1 MERTPGTTAVPKYNE
16 VLDETQDADKPKIK
30 ARKANDD
37 GYNELLLSIEDEVC
51 FGLVDGAVTPDL
63 PDGDLA
69 KAWTALKN
77 KFEPKTKTA
86 MTDLKLDFTKC
97 KMEEGEDPEE
107 WITTLESYQW
117 RLLKDFNVTISED
130 DLLIHIIT
138 NLTGEYETIVETET
152 ERIGAANDPLTVEGL
167 KEKLRSKYARLKRNE
182 KEGEDKA
189 LIMQADTN
197 KSSNGQGNGNRFK
210 GKCFHCG
217 KRGHKKE
224 DCRNKDKP
232 PVNRGSG
239 GGTGKSSAT
248 K

>member
-1 MERTPGTTAVPKYNE
+1 MSDPIERSIRVLPFKGGKTEWRMWSRKFLARARAKGFKAIMEGTPGTTAVPKYNE

-117 RLLKDFNVTISED
+117 RLLKDFN
-130 DLLIHIIT
+130 
-138 NLTGEYETIVETET
+138 
-152 ERIGAANDPLTVEGL
+152 
-167 KEKLRSKYARLKRNE
+167 
-182 KEGEDKA
+182 
-189 LIMQADTN
+189 
-197 KSSNGQGNGNRFK
+197 
-210 GKCFHCG
+210 
-217 KRGHKKE
+217 
-224 DCRNKDKP
+224 
-232 PVNRGSG
+232 
-239 GGTGKSSAT
+239 
-248 K
+248 